1 MHYLI
6 GGGSSIDEIDGEW
19 GDYLMKNEV
28 LAGKVGDIVMPIGD
42 ALEEGS
48 SIKVSMQIPM
58 EIENGEGII
67 GYQYL
72 HGTNADAGG
81 FQINGTISK
90 NNKGDIILSLIYA
103 WNDIMDPNPNYATD
117 IKKSDFAKQIP
128 FINPKDYEMHI
139 IWYDKTIIRKNEGWF
154 NWNKGWLKNWN
165 KDWMPSDYLSIPW
178 LSNWE
183 NELTNIKLKYSNYY
197 LDFCVD

>member
-1 MHYLI
+1 
-6 GGGSSIDEIDGEW
+6 
-19 GDYLMKNEV
+19 MKNEV

-72 HGTNADAGG
+72 HGTNEDAGG

-128 FINPKDYEMHI
+128 FINPMDYEMHI

-183 NELTNIKLKYSNYY
+183 NELTNIKLK
-197 LDFCVD
+197 F